1 MQLIGLARIG
11 RDAEVRYTPAGKAV
25 ANISLAFNYGAR
37 VDGQQP
43 TQWIDAA
50 LFGDRAEKLA
60 SYLTKGTL
68 LCVTLDNP
76 HVETYQ
82 KKDGTTGSK
91 LVAFVAALEF
101 AGGSKEREE
110 QTPMSQRAPAPASKP
125 AAQLPGGVQD
135 MTDDVPF

>member
-11 RDAEVRYTPAGKAV
+11 RDVEVRYTPAGKAV
-25 ANISLAFNYGAR
+25 ANISLAFNYGQR

-68 LCVTLDNP
+68 LCVTLDAP
-76 HVETYQ
+76 HIETFT
-82 KKDGTTGSK
+82 KRDGTAGSK
-91 LVAFVAALEF
+91 LVAMVAALEF
-101 AGGSKEREE
+101 AGGGKERE
-110 QTPMSQRAPAPASKP
+110 QTPASAPASKP